1 MKVRIKFRKYGVMRF
16 IGHLDVMRYFQK
28 AIRRAEIPIA
38 FTTGYSPHMIMS
50 FAQPLGVGVTSD
62 GEYFDIEITKPI
74 SSENAVAQLNAVMV
88 EGIEVISFREISS
101 DKKASGMT
109 FPETFR
115 HAEEIRVL
123 PESWKGKVESFMA
136 QPEIVV
142 LKKTK
147 RSEKEVDIK
156 PMIYKMA
163 ALDDGI
169 YLYLAT
175 GSEQNLKPDLVAEAF
190 LKFAGEDPEETPV
203 HIHRIDVYAKNPDA
217 EEGKTEFISL
227 DGLGKD
233 IL

>member
-1 MKVRIKFRKYGVMRF
+1 
-16 IGHLDVMRYFQK
+16 
-28 AIRRAEIPIA
+28 
-38 FTTGYSPHMIMS
+38 
-50 FAQPLGVGVTSD
+50 
-62 GEYFDIEITKPI
+62 
-74 SSENAVAQLNAVMV
+74 
-88 EGIEVISFREISS
+88 
-101 DKKASGMT
+101 
-109 FPETFR
+109 
-115 HAEEIRVL
+115 
-123 PESWKGKVESFMA
+123 MA

-227 DGLGKD
+227 DRLGKD

>member
-1 MKVRIKFRKYGVMRF
+1 MTIVAAADYKV
-16 IGHLDVMRYFQK
+16 
-28 AIRRAEIPIA
+28 
-38 FTTGYSPHMIMS
+38 
-50 FAQPLGVGVTSD
+50 
-62 GEYFDIEITKPI
+62 
-74 SSENAVAQLNAVMV
+74 
-88 EGIEVISFREISS
+88 
-101 DKKASGMT
+101 T

>member
-1 MKVRIKFRKYGVMRF
+1 MG
-16 IGHLDVMRYFQK
+16 G
-28 AIRRAEIPIA
+28 
-38 FTTGYSPHMIMS
+38 MS
-50 FAQPLGVGVTSD
+50 IFAGADYLVYPKN
-62 GEYFDIEITKPI
+62 GE
-74 SSENAVAQLNAVMV
+74 
-88 EGIEVISFREISS
+88 
-101 DKKASGMT
+101 
-109 FPETFR
+109 FPE
-115 HAEEIRVL
+115 H
-123 PESWKGKVESFMA
+123 WKGHIGDFLA
-136 QPEIVV
+136 QDAVNIV
-142 LKKTK
+142 KKTK

-190 LKFAGEDPEETPV
+190 LKFAEEDPEETPV

>member
-1 MKVRIKFRKYGVMRF
+1 M
-16 IGHLDVMRYFQK
+16 
-28 AIRRAEIPIA
+28 
-38 FTTGYSPHMIMS
+38 
-50 FAQPLGVGVTSD
+50 TSD

-101 DKKASGMT
+101 DKKASGMTIVAAADYKVT